1 MKKFSLFTLLASML
15 LVVGCESEML
25 DQEVKKPVI
34 KDGQASITIMG
45 DSMITTRSTN
55 GRVEFAG
62 GYATGAGLY
71 DGDADAVVEAVPY
84 SGYQLVNFTG
94 GPTNGSS
101 NQFSGDNRYSFN
113 IQRKDWQFNVSFKKE
128 YTIAVSAGT
137 GGSASGGGAVLEGEN
152 CTVNA
157 SVYSGYSFDGW
168 YEEGSKVSSSASY
181 TFTVSSNR
189 TFHVFLS

>member
-1 MKKFSLFTLLASML
+1 MKKFDLFILLAIML
-15 LVVGCESEML
+15 LAVGCESEVN
-25 DQEVKKPVI
+25 DQKTERPVI

-94 GPTNGSS
+94 GPTDGSS

-113 IQRKDWQFNVSFKKE
+113 IQRKDWKFSVSFKKE

-137 GGSASGGGAVLEGEN
+137 GGSASGGGTVLEGESY
-152 CTVNA
+152 TVNA
-157 SVYSGYSFDGW
+157 SAYSGYSFEGW
-168 YEEGSKVSSSASY
+168 YEGGTKVSSSASY

-189 TFHVFLS
+189 TLYLYLT

>member
-1 MKKFSLFTLLASML
+1 MKKFDLFILLAIML
-15 LVVGCESEML
+15 LAVGCESEVN
-25 DQEVKKPVI
+25 DQKTERPVI

-94 GPTNGSS
+94 GPTDGSS

-113 IQRKDWQFNVSFKKE
+113 IQRKDWKFSVSFKKE

-137 GGSASGGGAVLEGEN
+137 GGSASGGGTVLEGES

-157 SVYSGYSFDGW
+157 SAYSGYSFEGW
-168 YEEGSKVSSSASY
+168 DEGGTKVSSSASY

-189 TFHVFLS
+189 TLYLYLT